1 MLHSEEHACE
11 SVFHWRASLTK
22 KGEARGGSPFRNSN
36 PKYLV
41 ANALGAHD
49 PAAMRPAPDDTLIVA
64 DGATMKQNRFDAGNV
79 AAVNPLHWHRG
90 SGRGHRNKAKHGGAD
105 SGDQ

>member
-1 MLHSEEHACE
+1 MYSRSKRKRVLKTAPAI
-11 SVFHWRASLTK
+11 V
-22 KGEARGGSPFRNSN
+22 
-36 PKYLV
+36 LV

-49 PAAMRPAPDDTLIVA
+49 LAAMRPAPDDTLIVA